1 MRETCKFKNYFKR
14 VCLFLTLTILFV
26 NIFVIPCYA
35 QQVNWIVYADQSP
48 GVDLVG
54 GVCEYGRYIY
64 VVGADSS
71 LGDRQFRIEKRLK
84 LNGELVKEWT
94 HNPSTSIGD
103 EMLNGC
109 VVINNVLYVAGVAE
123 GGKWVILMLNVDLEK
138 FVIFEQNPSIGYDSA
153 DSIISDGDYL
163 YVAGLDH
170 VPGDGEWRVEKRA
183 KYDLSLIKVY
193 TSNPSKLWDEP
204 RDININ
210 PVTGEL
216 WIIGYEWEDDK
227 AEWRIEILS
236 RDLELV
242 KVIKLGIQHDAYSI
256 AFDEQGNAYVVGR
269 EGIIKFDKLGN
280 ELKRKSITGEN
291 VLEIN
296 GKLYV
301 LRGERFKEGQTHMY
315 VNILDNDLNI
325 INEELIL
332 SMKEL
337 KMERDEVAGVSFI
350 GNKMT
355 FDRENIYA
363 VGNLWKVN
371 SSYHFTH
378 SEWVIISIKVM
389 EEDASTLTLTTTI
402 YITKLTPTT
411 TTVYT
416 TRTAEK
422 TYISVVASE
431 RTITEWITST
441 LERRTHVTVEN
452 TITHTVTLTTQVFDT
467 MGMMTL
473 TISIPVLIFLL
484 YLILVRKRR
493 TVMKDSSPAKTLT
506 DDLLRKAK
514 LIELDRLRA
523 EGRISEEA
531 YRRLRE
537 EYEEER
543 KK

>member
-1 MRETCKFKNYFKR
+1 MREICKFKNYFKR

-123 GGKWVILMLNVDLEK
+123 GGKWVILMLDVDLEK
-138 FVIFEQNPSIGYDSA
+138 FVIFEKNPSMGYDSA

-163 YVAGLDH
+163 YIAGLDH

-204 RDININ
+204 RDVNIN

-242 KVIKLGIQHDAYSI
+242 KVIKPGIQNDAYSI

>member
-35 QQVNWIVYADQSP
+35 QQVNWVVYADQSP
-48 GVDLVG
+48 GIDLVG

-84 LNGELVKEWT
+84 SNGELVKEWT

-204 RDININ
+204 RDVNIN

-242 KVIKLGIQHDAYSI
+242 KVIKPGIQNDAYSI

-473 TISIPVLIFLL
+473 TISIPILIFLL

-493 TVMKDSSPAKTLT
+493 TVMKESSPAKTLT

>member
-123 GGKWVILMLNVDLEK
+123 GGKWVILMLDVDLEK
-138 FVIFEQNPSIGYDSA
+138 FVIFEKNPSMGYDSA

-163 YVAGLDH
+163 YIAGLDH

-242 KVIKLGIQHDAYSI
+242 KVIKPGIEDVAYSI
-256 AFDEQGNAYVVGR
+256 AFDELGNAYVVGR

-473 TISIPVLIFLL
+473 TISIPILIFLL

>member
-35 QQVNWIVYADQSP
+35 QQVNWVVYADQSP
-48 GVDLVG
+48 GIDLVG

-84 LNGELVKEWT
+84 SNGELVKEWT

-123 GGKWVILMLNVDLEK
+123 GGKWVILMLDVDLEK
-138 FVIFEQNPSIGYDSA
+138 FVIFEKNPSMGYDSA

-163 YVAGLDH
+163 YIAGLDH

-242 KVIKLGIQHDAYSI
+242 KVIKPGIEDVAYSI
-256 AFDEQGNAYVVGR
+256 AFDELGNAYVVGR

>member
-35 QQVNWIVYADQSP
+35 QQVNWVVYADQSP
-48 GVDLVG
+48 GIDLVG

-84 LNGELVKEWT
+84 SNGELVKEWT

-123 GGKWVILMLNVDLEK
+123 GGKWVILMLDVDLEK
-138 FVIFEQNPSIGYDSA
+138 FVIFEKNPSMGYDSA

-163 YVAGLDH
+163 YIAGLDH

-242 KVIKLGIQHDAYSI
+242 KVIKPGIEDVAYSI
-256 AFDEQGNAYVVGR
+256 AFDELGNAYVVGR

-473 TISIPVLIFLL
+473 TISIPILIFLL